1 MPGHD
6 HPFRDTF
13 PEAGLHTHE
22 TFLSWCCPVKDKD
35 SIEDSI
41 ER

>member
-6 HPFRDTF
+6 HSFCDTF
-13 PEAGLHTHE
+13 PEVGLRTHE

-41 ER
+41 EW